1 MAPTLSNEILLK
13 AAREFSTPL
22 YVYDEERIH
31 FQYAKLIHAFQK
43 SDVSIFYACKALS
56 NINVLRIFRDLGAG
70 IDCVSLNEVQFAL
83 KAGVDPS
90 KIIFTPNSVSFDD
103 YTEAVSIGVNI
114 NIDNLEILQQ
124 FGTVYGNTYP
134 VVVRINPH
142 ILAGGNI
149 KISTGHI
156 DSKFGI
162 SIDQVG
168 QILDIKKQT
177 GLAIKGLHLHTG
189 SEIKE
194 VDVFLNGLNLL
205 LELSNQFEEL
215 TVIDLGGGFK
225 IPYKPDEKG
234 VDIGQLGEKLFERLD
249 QFQHSNNRKFQIWFE
264 PGKFLVSEAGYFL
277 TKANIIKENPT
288 RHFIG
293 VDSGFNHLI
302 RPMFYDA
309 YHIID
314 NISNAR
320 GPLKT
325 YNVVGNICET
335 DTFAWDR
342 ELPEVHAGDILMF
355 KNAGAYGFEMS
366 SRFNSRTRPA
376 EVIVAKGEM
385 KLIRR
390 RETLDDLLQGQ
401 IL

>member
-13 AAREFSTPL
+13 AAKEFSTPL

-355 KNAGAYGFEMS
+355 KNTGAYGFEMS

>member
-162 SIDQVG
+162 SIDQVD